1 MSQSELI
8 WDDDAVKLLEKIP
21 FFVRKAAKKKIEK
34 TAVEAGEKRIT
45 AELMEKIRSE
55 RAAS

>member
-1 MSQSELI
+1 MSQSELV
-8 WDDDAVKLLEKIP
+8 WDDEALKLLEKIP
-21 FFVRKAAKKKIEK
+21 FFVRKVAKKKIEK
-34 TAVEAGEKRIT
+34 TAVESGENRIT